1 MTKLLTLSLLLLFSF
16 EVVALTPEQARS
28 KMAQQNSQ
36 NDGFLIEMY
45 KVLDYKRES
54 LRIDQ
59 DFNNLQAKISKTS
72 DKSELTRLYCVE
84 YRKLKQQSLDI
95 NKKFYVTTYKTD
107 EIYAESLKEQNT
119 LITACRNNN
128 ITKFH
133 VEANDIYLKYGK
145 YIVAGFPKRKAEY
158 DQYNNTKNLFE
169 DMHIIRKR
177 MVEETD
183 TVTAQNILCIDYLN
197 KMNELSNKSLIWT
210 DSLLVKFRTQLK
222 EGTAKLKVNCQARGY

>member
-1 MTKLLTLSLLLLFSF
+1 MTKLLTLSLLFFSF
-16 EVVALTPEQARS
+16 EVVALTPEQARI
-28 KMAQQNSQ
+28 KMTQQNSQ

-59 DFNNLQAKISKTS
+59 DFNTLQAKISKTS

-84 YRKLKQQSLDI
+84 YRKLKQQSLDT

-107 EIYAESLKEQNT
+107 EIYAESLKELNT

-133 VEANDIYLKYGK
+133 VKANDIYLKYGK

-158 DQYNNTKNLFE
+158 DQYNDTKNLFE

-197 KMNELSNKSLIWT
+197 KMNELSNKALIWT
-210 DSLLVKFRTQLK
+210 DSPLVQFRTQLK
-222 EGTAKLKVNCQARGY
+222 ESTAKLKANCQARGY

>member
-1 MTKLLTLSLLLLFSF
+1 MTKLLILSLLFFSF
-16 EVVALTPEQARS
+16 EVVALTPEQARI
-28 KMAQQNSQ
+28 KMTQQNSQ

-59 DFNNLQAKISKTS
+59 DFNTLQAKISKTS

-84 YRKLKQQSLDI
+84 YRKLKQQSLDT

-107 EIYAESLKEQNT
+107 EIYAESLKELNT

-133 VEANDIYLKYGK
+133 VKANDIYLKYGK

-158 DQYNNTKNLFE
+158 DQYNDTKNLFE

-197 KMNELSNKSLIWT
+197 KMNELSNKALIWT
-210 DSLLVKFRTQLK
+210 DSPLVQFRTQLK
-222 EGTAKLKVNCQARGY
+222 ESTTKLKANCQARGY

>member
-1 MTKLLTLSLLLLFSF
+1 MTKLLTLSLLFFSF
-16 EVVALTPEQARS
+16 EVVALTPEQART
-28 KMAQQNSQ
+28 KFTQQNSQ
-36 NDGFLIEMY
+36 NDGFLIEIY

-54 LRIDQ
+54 LKIAQ
-59 DFNNLQAKISKTS
+59 DLNTLQAKISKTA
-72 DKSELTRLYCVE
+72 DKNELTRLYCIE
-84 YRKLKQQSLDI
+84 YRKLKQQSLDA
-95 NKKFYVTTYKTD
+95 NKKFYATTYKTD
-107 EIYAESLKEQNT
+107 TIYAESLNT
-119 LITACRNNN
+119 LNTLTTACRNNN

-158 DQYNNTKNLFE
+158 DQYNNMKNLFE
-169 DMHIIRKR
+169 DIHIIRKR

-210 DSLLVKFRTQLK
+210 DSPLVKISTQLK
-222 EGTAKLKVNCQARGY
+222 ESTAKLKEICRERGY

>member
-1 MTKLLTLSLLLLFSF
+1 MTKLLTLSLLFFSF
-16 EVVALTPEQARS
+16 EVVALTPEQART
-28 KMAQQNSQ
+28 KLTQQNSQ
-36 NDGFLIEMY
+36 NDIYLIEIY
-45 KVLDYKRES
+45 KVLEYKRES
-54 LRIDQ
+54 LKIAQ
-59 DFNNLQAKISKTS
+59 DLNTLQATISKTS
-72 DKSELTRLYCVE
+72 DKNELTRLYCIE
-84 YRKLKQQSLDI
+84 YRKLKQQTLDT
-95 NKKFYVTTYKTD
+95 NKKFYATTYKTNT
-107 EIYAESLKEQNT
+107 IYAESLNT
-119 LITACRNNN
+119 LNTLTTACRNNN

-169 DMHIIRKR
+169 DIHIIRKR

-210 DSLLVKFRTQLK
+210 DSPLVKFRTQLK
-222 EGTAKLKVNCQARGY
+222 ESTAKLKEICRERGY